1 MNRFIKADIL
11 SINEKTPIESI
22 QDTFLTENKISLF
35 VKREDLNH
43 PHMSGN
49 KWYKLK
55 HNIEEAKKL
64 GHHSLLTFGGAY
76 SNHIYAVAT
85 AGKIFNFK
93 TIGIIRGEE
102 HHPLNPT
109 LSFAKA
115 HGMEIHY
122 LNRTLYRNKNS
133 TELIDYLK
141 QKFGKFYLLPEGGTN
156 RLAIRGC
163 SEIIDNINV
172 EFDYICC
179 PCGTGGTLTGLID
192 GLNGKSFA
200 LGFAV
205 LKGANFLREN
215 VNSLLKSV
223 NKASLSN
230 WDINLDYHFGGYA
243 KLNNQLLE
251 FSEKFSSTTK
261 IPIEPIYTGKMFFGI
276 YDLVQRGYFKKCSK
290 IIAIHTGGLQGLR
303 GLASKIKSIKT

>member
-1 MNRFIKADIL
+1 L
-11 SINEKTPIESI
+11 YINEKTPIESI
-22 QDTFLTENKISLF
+22 QDSFLAQNEISLF

-55 HNIEEAKKL
+55 YNIEEAKKL
-64 GHHSLLTFGGAY
+64 GHNTLLTFGGAY
-76 SNHIYAVAT
+76 SNHIYAVAA
-85 AGKIFNFK
+85 AGKVFNLK

-102 HHPLNPT
+102 HLPLNPT
-109 LSFAKA
+109 LSFAKGQ
-115 HGMEIHY
+115 GMEIHY

-156 RLAIRGC
+156 TLAVKGC
-163 SEIIDNINV
+163 SEIIDNLNV
-172 EFDYICC
+172 EFDYVCC

-192 GLNGKSFA
+192 GLDGKSFA

-205 LKGANFLREN
+205 LKGADFLREN
-215 VNSLLKSV
+215 VNLLLKSV

-230 WDINLDYHFGGYA
+230 WDIKLDYHFGGYA
-243 KLNNQLLE
+243 KFNNQLLE
-251 FSEKFSSTTK
+251 FIEKFSSTTK
-261 IPIEPIYTGKMFFGI
+261 IPVEPIYIGKMFFGI

-303 GLASKIKSIKT
+303 GLASKIKSIKM

>member
-1 MNRFIKADIL
+1 
-11 SINEKTPIESI
+11 
-22 QDTFLTENKISLF
+22 
-35 VKREDLNH
+35 
-43 PHMSGN
+43 MSGN

-55 HNIEEAKKL
+55 YNIEEAKKL
-64 GHHSLLTFGGAY
+64 GHNTLLTFGGAY
-76 SNHIYAVAT
+76 SNHIYAVAA
-85 AGKIFNFK
+85 AGKVFNLK

-102 HHPLNPT
+102 HLPLNPT
-109 LSFAKA
+109 LSFAKGQ
-115 HGMEIHY
+115 GMEIHY

-156 RLAIRGC
+156 TLAVKGC
-163 SEIIDNINV
+163 SEIIDNLNV
-172 EFDYICC
+172 EFDYVCC

-192 GLNGKSFA
+192 GLDGKSFA

-205 LKGANFLREN
+205 LKGADFLREN
-215 VNSLLKSV
+215 VNLLLKSV

-230 WDINLDYHFGGYA
+230 WDIKLDYHFGGYA
-243 KLNNQLLE
+243 KFNNQLLE
-251 FSEKFSSTTK
+251 FIEKFSSTTK
-261 IPIEPIYTGKMFFGI
+261 IPVEPIYIGKMFFGI

-303 GLASKIKSIKT
+303 GLASKIKSIKM